1 MKRANWI
8 SLGTL
13 PGLFAAALGCG
24 GVGDANALFNG
35 GETGQGGA
43 AASGA
48 GTTTSQASTTT
59 STGSNTATT
68 SSGNGSGSSGKGS
81 SGSSGEGSGSSSSG
95 GSTAVP
101 CGPVTCPLEGQGA
114 CCWDD
119 KDFNPGPQAFCVQ
132 GPEESAGCATDPSQD
147 GFETRIECK
156 DSGQCGQKICC
167 AHRVGFN
174 GGQLSYFDLVACKD
188 ACAGLDELALCDL
201 AAPAC
206 PDSTVCKP
214 STLLPDGYAVC
225 SAPGS

>member
-1 MKRANWI
+1 MKLAHWI

-13 PGLFAAALGCG
+13 PGLFAVAFGCG

-35 GETGQGGA
+35 GETGNGGA

-48 GTTTSQASTTT
+48 GTNTSQASTTT
-59 STGSNTATT
+59 STGSNTAT
-68 SSGNGSGSSGKGS
+68 SSGSGNGSTTSSGKGS
-81 SGSSGEGSGSSSSG
+81 SGSSGSSSTG
-95 GSTAVP
+95 GSASVP
-101 CGPVTCPLEGQGA
+101 CGPVTCPLDGQGA

-132 GPEESAGCATDPSQD
+132 GPEESAGCATEPIQD

-174 GGQLSYFDLVACKD
+174 GGQLSYFDLVACKE
-188 ACAGLDELALCDL
+188 ACAGLDDLALCEL

-206 PDSTVCKP
+206 PDGTVCKP
-214 STLLPDGYAVC
+214 SALLPDGYAVC